1 MSLWMTDTQPKGKG
15 RKRRP
20 MTPRITDHPPILL
33 LQGLVFSLVAAAF
46 TTIYM
51 TQPVLPIIQAEFG
64 VDETVASLTV
74 SGVILGIAM
83 SNLPFGA
90 LADAFPIRPIILVG
104 GTVISLSSLICFG
117 TRELYPLIAARCV
130 QGVFIPAITTCLA
143 AYLSSTLPR
152 ENLNTVMGAY
162 IAATVAGGLGGR
174 LIGGWVHSPSEWR
187 LGFLSSGALVAAATL
202 AAVLILP
209 DEKPIRVTGK
219 RPAARVS
226 ALVRQGRIWGCLA
239 VSFSAFYVFSSV
251 FNYLPFYLSA
261 PPFSASTRQITL
273 MYLSYVFGMVAAPLA
288 GRMCNRFGNG
298 PTMTAG
304 AAVFALSIAAT
315 FVQSLP
321 VIAASLAGVCTGFFT
336 VHTAA
341 IGALNR
347 RLDHSKGMANSLY
360 VLSYYMGGA
369 VGVTFSGWV
378 YQAFRW
384 PGVAVGGCIILAIPI
399 AVGIAQAREQRKSV
413 TSPRIRPRD
422 GTF

>member
-1 MSLWMTDTQPKGKG
+1 
-15 RKRRP
+15 

-261 PPFSASTRQITL
+261 PLLRVNPSDHPHVLELRLRHGGGAPGRADVQPVWKRAHHDCRCRCIRPLHCGNFRSKPSRDRCEPCRGLHRVFHGPYRRHRGPQPAAGSQQRHGQLPLCSELLHGGRCRRHLQRVGLPGIPVAGGGRWRL
-273 MYLSYVFGMVAAPLA
+273 HHPGDSYR
-288 GRMCNRFGNG
+288 GRHRTSQGAKEIRHL
-298 PTMTAG
+298 PQDTA
-304 AAVFALSIAAT
+304 
-315 FVQSLP
+315 
-321 VIAASLAGVCTGFFT
+321 
-336 VHTAA
+336 
-341 IGALNR
+341 
-347 RLDHSKGMANSLY
+347 KGRD
-360 VLSYYMGGA
+360 VLSQEP
-369 VGVTFSGWV
+369 SE
-378 YQAFRW
+378 
-384 PGVAVGGCIILAIPI
+384 
-399 AVGIAQAREQRKSV
+399 RED
-413 TSPRIRPRD
+413 TA
-422 GTF
+422 